1 MAEVLL
7 SSDDLTVLGG
17 PTTINLD
24 TDFGAAG
31 QRGSLI
37 YASNGA
43 PTDAGSGIPDTV
55 LPYDLAINISAS
67 SSRYLTV
74 YQYYSADGA
83 TGWNELTRLSPNA
96 GSVNLD
102 IYFASGVSQTAKDPA
117 NPTVFTDGILIP
129 ISSITDSTELAP
141 TNFNIQYAIESVTPI
156 MSSMLISPTFI
167 TLNNITYLAFQIN
180 AVEFNGVSLA
190 AVDGVTKK
198 VHLFITVV

>member
-24 TDFGAAG
+24 TDFGATG

-43 PTDAGSGIPDTV
+43 PTDPGSGIPDTV

-102 IYFASGVSQTAKDPA
+102 IYFASGVSQQTQG
-117 NPTVFTDGILIP
+117 TDGILIP
-129 ISSITDSTELAP
+129 ISSITDSTELTPA
-141 TNFNIQYAIESVTPI
+141 NFNIQYAIESVTPI

-167 TLNNITYLAFQIN
+167 TLNNISYLAFQIN
-180 AVEFNGVSLA
+180 AIEFNGVSLA

>member
-7 SSDDLTVLGG
+7 STDDLTVLGG
-17 PTTINLD
+17 PSTIELE
-24 TDFGAAG
+24 TDFGATG

-37 YASNGA
+37 YASNGV
-43 PTDAGSGIPDTV
+43 PTDANSGIPSSV
-55 LPYDLAINISAS
+55 LPYDIAINISAS

-102 IYFASGVSQTAKDPA
+102 ITFANGVSQQVPG
-117 NPTVFTDGILIP
+117 TDGIAIP
-129 ISSITDSTELAP
+129 ISSITQSTELTPA
-141 TNFNIQYAIESVTPI
+141 NFNIQYAIESVTPI
-156 MSSMLISPTFI
+156 MSSMLISPTFFVD
-167 TLNNITYLAFQIN
+167 NNVSYLAFQIN

-190 AVDGVTKK
+190 AVDGVVKK